1 MESILRRIFRA
12 GGFHAFPTNPADRD
26 TLLAVVAGTLDR
38 QRPYAEQEINEAL
51 IVWLAS
57 VRGTPDHVTLRR
69 RMVDCGFL
77 KRTPNGSRYY
87 LNYGRVV
94 DTLGAGPAEVDAG
107 AIVAG
112 ILREREVRK
121 RAHIA
126 RADAASAE

>member
-1 MESILRRIFRA
+1 
-12 GGFHAFPTNPADRD
+12 
-26 TLLAVVAGTLDR
+26 
-38 QRPYAEQEINEAL
+38 
-51 IVWLAS
+51 
-57 VRGTPDHVTLRR
+57 
-69 RMVDCGFL
+69 MVDCGFL